1 MKITA
6 DTNVLVRAAVGDD
19 PAQSVVATK
28 ALLTA
33 EIVAV
38 TTPSLCEFVWVV
50 MRGYKRSAEDAAI
63 AIRRLIESATVR
75 ADRPAIEA
83 GLAMLE
89 AGGDFADGVIA
100 FEGRRSGGLVFTSFD
115 RDATRLIEQTGGEA
129 RLLSAS

>member
-19 PAQSVVATK
+19 PAQGAVAAK
-28 ALLTA
+28 ALLAA
-33 EIVAV
+33 EVVAV
-38 TTPSLCEFVWVV
+38 TLPSLCEFVWVV
-50 MRGYKRSAEDAAI
+50 TRGYKRSAEDIAI
-63 AIRRLIESATVR
+63 AIRRLIESASVR

-89 AGGDFADGVIA
+89 AGGDFSDGVIA

-115 RDATRLIEQTGGEA
+115 RDATRLIEQTGGKA
-129 RLLSAS
+129 RLLSAD